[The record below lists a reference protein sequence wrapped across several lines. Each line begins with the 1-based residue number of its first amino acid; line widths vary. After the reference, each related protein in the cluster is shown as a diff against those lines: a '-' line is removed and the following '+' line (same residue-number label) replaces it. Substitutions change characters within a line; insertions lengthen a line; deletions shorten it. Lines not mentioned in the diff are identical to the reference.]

1 MGEDMSQKAWWGVV
15 RGLAVS
21 VVACG
26 AMATFGTSSAMASHY
41 RLPVSNLV
49 SSTEADQ
56 FAKVGVTTTLQ
67 LLQEVGDPARRQAFS
82 KKSGVAMER
91 LEALANQV
99 DLIRFDGIGPS
110 MVALLQASGVKNSR
124 ALASADADA
133 LHAAIVSANE
143 ANKISQAVPQPGL
156 VAAWVAQAKRLPQV
170 VTGL

>member
-1 MGEDMSQKAWWGVV
+1 MSQKAWWGVV

-21 VVACG
+21 VVAAG
-26 AMATFGTSSAMASHY
+26 ALSSAPAMASHY

-49 SSTEADQ
+49 STTEADQ

-67 LLQEVGDPARRQAFS
+67 LLQEVGDPTRRQAFA
-82 KKSGVAMER
+82 KKSGVSVER
-91 LEALANQV
+91 LEALAHQV

-124 ALASADADA
+124 ALASADAEA

>member
-1 MGEDMSQKAWWGVV
+1 MGEDMAQKAFWGVV
-15 RGLAVS
+15 RGFAVS

-26 AMATFGTSSAMASHY
+26 AMASAPAMASHY

-49 SSTEADQ
+49 SSSEAEQ
-56 FAKVGVTTTLQ
+56 FAKVGVSTTLQ
-67 LLQEVGDPARRQAFS
+67 LLQEVGDPARREAFA
-82 KKSGVAMER
+82 KKSGVSKDR

-110 MVALLQASGVKNSR
+110 MVALLQASGIKNSR
-124 ALASADADA
+124 ALATADADA